1 MSDEY
6 YTQVSESI
14 RSVLELTTRV
24 DERVAYLIKQQ
35 DEVESKLDDH
45 IENHRELNTRV
56 RILESQNG
64 EAIKKHVQDL
74 NRNIHEIEM
83 KIRMI
88 EKDSQRNEG
97 RWKIIANFVLNV
109 FLYILVGYL
118 LWKIGIQ
125 DPTTMIP

>member
-35 DEVESKLDDH
+35 DEVESKLADH

-56 RILESQNG
+56 SILESQNG

-109 FLYILVGYL
+109 FLCL
-118 LWKIGIQ
+118 LSSFFFPRRKR
-125 DPTTMIP
+125 DVRFALRD